1 MSIRVLIVDDS
12 FFFCQ
17 MVGKLLNTEPD
28 IEIVGLAHTGM
39 EAIQKAKAL
48 QPDVITLDVEMPIMD
63 GITALKEIKQIAPR
77 SKVLMFS
84 SLTYEGAKLTLDAL
98 EFGALDFL
106 LKSYEDVSRPNSRT
120 GKLLIEKVKALGQ
133 GARTVVKSNV
143 ESTKSESRP
152 VQPPSSIQSPRPA
165 TREVPA
171 APQQRAVAKLKP
183 GQVKLLAIGS
193 STGGPVA
200 LQTILTKLPANFP
213 LPIVIAQHM
222 PEAFTG
228 AFAERLNS
236 LCQLSVKEARHG
248 DILRPGVVYIAPGGK
263 QLMIDGNERQ
273 SRIKIHEGDAR
284 LNYQPCVDVTFAS
297 AAKAMQNKVLAI
309 VLTGMG
315 ADGREGARL
324 LKKQGAVVWTQDEA
338 SSVIYGMPMA
348 VAKAG
353 LSDRQIPLD
362 KFASVLTAEVR

>member
-1 MSIRVLIVDDS
+1 MAIRVLIVDDS

-17 MVGKLLNTEPD
+17 MVGKLLNAQAE
-28 IEIVGLAHTGM
+28 IEIVGVAHTGM
-39 EAIQKAKAL
+39 EAVQKSQLL

-63 GITALKEIKQIAPR
+63 GITALKEIKKVAPK

-98 EFGALDFL
+98 EFGAEDFL
-106 LKSYEDVSRPNSRT
+106 LKSYEDVSRSNSRT
-120 GKLLIEKVKALGQ
+120 GRQLIDKVTALGRSISAATPAQQPVTQAAKTQATQPVAQPVDTQSTKPATPTPRPQVRRLEPGQFKLLV
-133 GARTVVKSNV
+133 
-143 ESTKSESRP
+143 
-152 VQPPSSIQSPRPA
+152 
-165 TREVPA
+165 
-171 APQQRAVAKLKP
+171 
-183 GQVKLLAIGS
+183 IGS

-200 LQTILTKLPANFP
+200 LQQILTRLPMNFP
-213 LPIVIAQHM
+213 LPIVVAQHM

-236 LCQLSVKEARHG
+236 LCQVQVKEAQHG
-248 DILRPGVVYIAPGGK
+248 DVLRPGVVYIAPGGK
-263 QLMIDGNERQ
+263 QLMIDGNDRQ
-273 SRIKIHEGDAR
+273 CRIKIHESDPR

-297 AAKAMQNKVLAI
+297 AAKALKSQVLAL

-324 LKKQGAVVWTQDEA
+324 LKNHGAQVWAQDEA
-338 SSVIYGMPMA
+338 TSVIYGMPMA

-353 LSDRQIPLD
+353 LADRQLALNE
-362 KFASVLTAEVR
+362 FAGALTKEVR